1 MRDRVDWNTGKNMI
15 DIEISHCTDKKKASC
30 KSVGNP
36 VEVRPKDVE
45 TGNMFDIFN
54 EFWKEEGSPLM
65 VKKDQLA
72 DSFMNTKVK
81 NILDD
86 AWE

>member
-1 MRDRVDWNTGKNMI
+1 MI
-15 DIEISHCTDKKKASC
+15 DIEISHCRNKKKSSC
-30 KSVGNP
+30 KSVGNK
-36 VEVRPKDVE
+36 VEVLPKDVE
-45 TGNMFDIFN
+45 DGNMFDIFN
-54 EFWKEEGSPLM
+54 DFWKEEGSPLM